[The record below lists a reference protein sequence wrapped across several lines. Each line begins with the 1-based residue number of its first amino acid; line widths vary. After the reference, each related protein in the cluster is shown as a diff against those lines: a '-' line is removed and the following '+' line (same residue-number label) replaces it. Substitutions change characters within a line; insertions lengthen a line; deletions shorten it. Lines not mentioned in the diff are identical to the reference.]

1 MKSESVV
8 EQVASKLKNLN
19 PLFQTLETRLSAASR
34 ATQQATS
41 AIQSAGKTVQAVATL
56 LDFDE
61 INRLKEKSSGSSSGS
76 KKGSSGSGGDKVKTG
91 PTEDYGLAVRL
102 EKPSKTDLQKFWSQ
116 FQVGFQ
122 DVSGGGESA
131 GRSLVQRIADGISN
145 ALGNAA
151 NWVAEHIWN
160 PIKNGWNSLGAVGVT
175 VGAVLGTTAGELW
188 SGFLSAWQGGGTR
201 VVEIWNTLTNEAS
214 TLWQQF
220 SMLWGTRGVGIVN
233 TLTNAA
239 STLWQQFSMLW
250 GTQGVGIVN
259 TLTNAATTLWQQ
271 FSTLWGTRGVG
282 IVNTLT
288 NGAAGLWQS
297 FAAGWGTRSVGIV
310 NSLVSA
316 ASTLWQRFASG
327 WGTRSVGIVNTLT
340 NSASSLWE
348 RFRSGWAGRTLSL
361 TVTYSTNVS
370 AIKRAVYK
378 ALGLS
383 GWPTISFAARGGVFQ
398 NPTLTMLGEAGT
410 EAVVPLENNT
420 GWMDVMAEKLG
431 DRMGTTGTIVV
442 PVYIGGDKVAEKV
455 VEAVNAET
463 RRTGVSP
470 LYI

>member
-1 MKSESVV
+1 MKADQITLRMSEKIKALNSQLQGFESRLTSV
-8 EQVASKLKNLN
+8 
-19 PLFQTLETRLSAASR
+19 SR

-41 AIQSAGKTVQAVATL
+41 AVTAAGKAVQAVATL

-61 INRLKEKSSGSSSGS
+61 INRLKEKTSGSSSS
-76 KKGSSGSGGDKVKTG
+76 KKGSSKDSEKVKTG
-91 PTEDYGLAVRL
+91 PTEDYGLDL
-102 EKPSKTDLQKFWSQ
+102 ELKRPLKGDAAKFWSQ
-116 FQVGFQ
+116 FELGFQ
-122 DVSGGGESA
+122 KVDVDGEEAGGN
-131 GRSLVQRIADGISN
+131 LVQRVAKGISN
-145 ALGNAA
+145 ALGNVT
-151 NWVAEHIWN
+151 NWVSEHLWT
-160 PIKNGWNSLGAVGVT
+160 PIKNGWNSLGSVGVT
-175 VGAVLGTTAGELW
+175 VAAGLSTTAGELW
-188 SGFLSAWQGGGTR
+188 SNFQSAWQNGGTR
-201 VVEIWNTLTNEAS
+201 AVEIWNTLTNGAS
-214 TLWQQF
+214 TLWQEF

-239 STLWQQFSMLW
+239 TTLWQQFSMLW
-250 GTQGVGIVN
+250 GIRGVGIVN

-271 FSTLWGTRGVG
+271 FSALWGTRGVG

-288 NGAAGLWQS
+288 SAATTLWQN
-297 FAAGWGTRSVGIV
+297 FAAGWGTRSVSIV
-310 NSLVSA
+310 NSLLNA
-316 ASTLWQRFASG
+316 AATLWQRFASG
-327 WGTRSVGIVNTLT
+327 WGTRSVSIVNTLT
-340 NSASSLWE
+340 NSAASLWE

-431 DRMGTTGTIVV
+431 ERMGATGTIVV

-463 RRTGVSP
+463 RRTGVNP

>member
-8 EQVASKLKNLN
+8 EQVAAKLKNLN
-19 PLFQTLETRLSAASR
+19 PLFQTLETRISAASR

-41 AIQSAGKTVQAVATL
+41 AIQTAGKSVQAVATL
-56 LDFDE
+56 LAFDE
-61 INRLKEKSSGSSSGS
+61 INRLKEKSSGSSGS
-76 KKGSSGSGGDKVKTG
+76 KKGSSSGSGGDKVKTG

-116 FQVGFQ
+116 FQVGFE

-131 GRSLVQRIADGISN
+131 GRSIIRRIADGISN
-145 ALGNAA
+145 ALGNVT

-160 PIKNGWNSLGAVGVT
+160 PIKNGWNGLGAVGVT
-175 VGAVLGTTAGELW
+175 IGAALGSTAGELW
-188 SGFLSAWQGGGTR
+188 TNFQMAWQNGGIR
-201 VVEIWNTLTNEAS
+201 AVEIWNSLTNTAS

-239 STLWQQFSMLW
+239 STLWQQFSL
-250 GTQGVGIVN
+250 
-259 TLTNAATTLWQQ
+259 
-271 FSTLWGTRGVG
+271 LWGTRGVG

-288 NGAAGLWQS
+288 TAASTLWQNFAAGWGVRGVGIVNSLTSAASTLWLN
-297 FAAGWGTRSVGIV
+297 FAAGWGTRSVGV
-310 NSLVSA
+310 
-316 ASTLWQRFASG
+316 
-327 WGTRSVGIVNTLT
+327 VNTLV
-340 NSASSLWE
+340 NSAATLWSQ
-348 RFRSGWAGRTLSL
+348 FRAGWAGRTLGL
-361 TVTYSTNVS
+361 TVTYSTNVGVV
-370 AIKRAVYK
+370 KRAVYK

-383 GWPTISFAARGGVFQ
+383 GWPTISFAARGGVFR
-398 NPTLTMLGEAGT
+398 NATLTMLGEAGT

-431 DRMGTTGTIVV
+431 ERMGATGTIVV
-442 PVYIGGDKVAEKV
+442 PVYIGGDKLAEKV

-463 RRTGVSP
+463 RRTGVNP

>member
-8 EQVASKLKNLN
+8 EQVASKLKSLN

-41 AIQSAGKTVQAVATL
+41 AIQTAGKTVQAVATL
-56 LDFDE
+56 LAFDE
-61 INRLKEKSSGSSSGS
+61 INRLKEKSSGSSGSS
-76 KKGSSGSGGDKVKTG
+76 KKGSSSGSGGDKVKTG

-116 FQVGFQ
+116 FQVGFE

-131 GRSLVQRIADGISN
+131 GRSIIQRIADGISN
-145 ALGNAA
+145 ALGNVT

-160 PIKNGWNSLGAVGVT
+160 PIKNGWNGLGAVGVT
-175 VGAVLGTTAGELW
+175 IGAALGSTAGELW
-188 SGFLSAWQGGGTR
+188 TNFQMAWQNGGIR
-201 VVEIWNTLTNEAS
+201 AVEIWNSLTNTAS

-239 STLWQQFSMLW
+239 STLWQQFSL
-250 GTQGVGIVN
+250 
-259 TLTNAATTLWQQ
+259 
-271 FSTLWGTRGVG
+271 LWGTRGVG

-288 NGAAGLWQS
+288 TAASTLWQNFAAGWGVRGVGIVNSLTSAASTLWLN
-297 FAAGWGTRSVGIV
+297 FAAGWGTRSVGVV
-310 NSLVSA
+310 NTLVNSA
-316 ASTLWQRFASG
+316 ASLWSQ
-327 WGTRSVGIVNTLT
+327 
-340 NSASSLWE
+340 
-348 RFRSGWAGRTLSL
+348 FRAGWAGRTLGL
-361 TVTYSTNVS
+361 TVTYSTNVGVV
-370 AIKRAVYK
+370 KRAVYK

-383 GWPTISFAARGGVFQ
+383 GWPTISFAARGGVFR
-398 NPTLTMLGEAGT
+398 NATLTMLGEAGT

-431 DRMGTTGTIVV
+431 ERMGATGTIVV
-442 PVYIGGDKVAEKV
+442 PVYIGGDKLAEKV

-463 RRTGVSP
+463 RRTGVNP

>member
-1 MKSESVV
+1 MSEKIKALNSQLQGFESRLTSV
-8 EQVASKLKNLN
+8 
-19 PLFQTLETRLSAASR
+19 SR

-41 AIQSAGKTVQAVATL
+41 AVTAAGKAVQAVATL

-61 INRLKEKSSGSSSGS
+61 INRLKEKTSSSSSS
-76 KKGSSGSGGDKVKTG
+76 KKGSSKDSEKVKIG
-91 PTEDYGLAVRL
+91 PTEDYGLDL
-102 EKPSKTDLQKFWSQ
+102 ELKRPLKGDAAKFWSQ
-116 FQVGFQ
+116 FELGFQ
-122 DVSGGGESA
+122 KVDVGGEEA
-131 GRSLVQRIADGISN
+131 GGNLVQRVAKGISN
-145 ALGNAA
+145 ALGNVT
-151 NWVAEHIWN
+151 NWVSEHLWT
-160 PIKNGWNSLGAVGVT
+160 PIKNGWNSLGSVGVT
-175 VGAVLGTTAGELW
+175 VAAGLSTTAGELW
-188 SGFLSAWQGGGTR
+188 SNFQSAWQNGGTR
-201 VVEIWNTLTNEAS
+201 AVEIWNTLTNGAS
-214 TLWQQF
+214 TLWQEF
-220 SMLWGTRGVGIVN
+220 SMLWGTP
-233 TLTNAA
+233 
-239 STLWQQFSMLW
+239 
-250 GTQGVGIVN
+250 GVGIVN

-288 NGAAGLWQS
+288 SAATTLWQN
-297 FAAGWGTRSVGIV
+297 FAAGWGTRSVSIV
-310 NSLVSA
+310 NSLLNA
-316 ASTLWQRFASG
+316 AATLWQRFASG
-327 WGTRSVGIVNTLT
+327 WGTRSVSIVNTLT
-340 NSASSLWE
+340 NSAASLWE

-410 EAVVPLENNT
+410 EAVVPLENNI

-431 DRMGTTGTIVV
+431 ERMGATGTIVV

-463 RRTGVSP
+463 RRTGVNP

>member
-8 EQVASKLKNLN
+8 EQVASKLKSLN

-41 AIQSAGKTVQAVATL
+41 AIQTAGKTVQAVATL
-56 LDFDE
+56 LAFDE
-61 INRLKEKSSGSSSGS
+61 INRLKEKSSGSSGSS

-102 EKPSKTDLQKFWSQ
+102 EKPSKTELQKVWSQ
-116 FQVGFQ
+116 FQVGFE

-131 GRSLVQRIADGISN
+131 GRSIIQRIADGISN
-145 ALGNAA
+145 ALGNVT

-160 PIKNGWNSLGAVGVT
+160 PIKNGWNGLGAVGVT
-175 VGAVLGTTAGELW
+175 IGAALGSTAGELW
-188 SGFLSAWQGGGTR
+188 TNFQMAWQNGGVR
-201 VVEIWNTLTNEAS
+201 AVEIWNSLTNTAA

-220 SMLWGTRGVGIVN
+220 SLLWGTRGVGIVN
-233 TLTNAA
+233 TLTNTAA
-239 STLWQQFSMLW
+239 TLWQQFSL
-250 GTQGVGIVN
+250 
-259 TLTNAATTLWQQ
+259 
-271 FSTLWGTRGVG
+271 LWGTRGVG

-288 NGAAGLWQS
+288 TAASTLWQNFAAGWGVRGVGIVNSLTSAASTLWLN
-297 FAAGWGTRSVGIV
+297 FAAGWGTRSVGV
-310 NSLVSA
+310 
-316 ASTLWQRFASG
+316 
-327 WGTRSVGIVNTLT
+327 VNTLV
-340 NSASSLWE
+340 NSAATLWSQ
-348 RFRSGWAGRTLSL
+348 FRSGWAGRTLGL
-361 TVTYSTNVS
+361 TVTYSTNVGVV
-370 AIKRAVYK
+370 KRAVYK

-383 GWPTISFAARGGVFQ
+383 GWPTISFAARGGVFR
-398 NPTLTMLGEAGT
+398 NATLTMLGEAGT

-431 DRMGTTGTIVV
+431 ERMGATGTIVV
-442 PVYIGGDKVAEKV
+442 PVYVGGDKLAEKV

-463 RRTGVSP
+463 RRTGVNP